1 VADNSTRVALE
12 DAIKTA
18 NDLLGQNKPDTVA
31 MQKALTG
38 LQTASDS
45 VKASMNDL
53 VVQNQ
58 IAAQQQA
65 QQQYLQQQTP
75 TQQSQQGQQSQQ
87 QTPAQPYVP
96 APPADPNSSA

>member
-65 QQQYLQQQTP
+65 QQQYLQQQ
-75 TQQSQQGQQSQQ
+75 
-87 QTPAQPYVP
+87 PA
-96 APPADPNSSA
+96 ATAADAGSARCACTTG